1 MNITNVAWVEDRL
14 GQRALDLRLDGHPAH
29 FRSSQRSALL
39 ERGIVA
45 GVAYLQSELPDLTKN
60 AYVRGAYG
68 PAIGPAELVGCTDDP
83 GVFALF
89 TEMCRA
95 IRAGTWVAGP
105 RAPIAD
111 CVCTQTTDPASA
123 AEAGLD
129 ASPTTER
136 TAEKARL

>member
-14 GQRALDLRLDGHPAH
+14 GHRALDLRLDGHPAH

-39 ERGIVA
+39 ERGILA
-45 GVAYLQSELPDLTKN
+45 GVAYLKSELPDLSRN
-60 AYVRGAYG
+60 AYITGSYG
-68 PAIGPAELVGCTDDP
+68 PAVTPADLVGCTDDP

-105 RAPIAD
+105 RAP
-111 CVCTQTTDPASA
+111 TTDPASA